1 MKKILYIATTA
12 DNRNRLDG
20 ETVKCRLLRE
30 YLNEIEDIRI
40 YSVDTDNWKKHIL
53 KLVVL
58 ILFYFM
64 KTDEIIVSS
73 ADKGANIILD
83 FFRKIKT
90 KKKIYYFVI
99 GGSLSRNIKEKKW
112 NVNTYKNVK
121 RIFVEATT
129 LKEELNKLEINNVE
143 VLNNFRKVKKFKNN
157 YKNDGTFKF
166 VYYGRVIKEK
176 GIEEAIKLVKKLKEN
191 KIKCTLDIYGQCN
204 DEYLNKIKREFDEKI
219 VFHGEIKPD
228 CKTEYEI
235 LSQYDVFIFPTEY
248 PGECLPGALIDCY
261 IANLA
266 VVASDWK
273 YAREYIL
280 DNENGKIF
288 EYKNYE
294 DMYNKT
300 LELIKENSIEKYK
313 QKSGELSKKY
323 MLDELLN
330 DFKKELKY
338 DNKGVKIENK

>member
-12 DNRNRLDG
+12 DSRNRLAG
-20 ETVKCRLLRE
+20 ETIKCRLLRE
-30 YLNEIEDIRI
+30 YLREIENVELI
-40 YSVDTDNWKKHIL
+40 SVDTDNWKKHKL
-53 KLVVL
+53 KLVFL
-58 ILFYFM
+58 IIYNFIFCNS
-64 KTDEIIVSS
+64 IVVSS
-73 ADKGANIILD
+73 ADKGANIVLD
-83 FFRKIKT
+83 FFRKINT
-90 KKKIYYFVI
+90 KKNIYYFVI
-99 GGSLSRNIKEKKW
+99 GGTLSKNIKEKNW
-112 NVNTYKNVK
+112 NIETYKRLK
-121 RIFVEATT
+121 HIYVEAKQ
-129 LKEELNKLEINNVE
+129 LKLDLNSLNITNVDI
-143 VLNNFRKVKKFKNN
+143 LNNFRKVNKFENKYKKSKEI
-157 YKNDGTFKF
+157 KF
-166 VYYGRVIKEK
+166 VYFGRVIREK
-176 GIEEAIKLVKKLKEN
+176 GIEEAIKLVKKLEEN
-191 KIKCTLDIYGQCN
+191 KIECTLDIYGQCN
-204 DEYLNKIKREFDEKI
+204 DEYLNKIKCEFDEKI

-313 QKSGELSKKY
+313 KKSGELSKKY

-330 DFKKELKY
+330 DFKEELKY
-338 DNKGVKIENK
+338 DNKGVRIENK

>member
-1 MKKILYIATTA
+1 MKRVLYIATTA

-20 ETVKCRLLRE
+20 ETIKCRLLRD
-30 YLNEIEDIRI
+30 YLSEIKEIELKT
-40 YSVDTDNWKKHIL
+40 VDTDNWKKHIF
-53 KLVVL
+53 KLVIL
-58 ILFYFM
+58 IIIY
-64 KTDEIIVSS
+64 TIWCDEIVISS
-73 ADKGANIILD
+73 ADNGAHIVLNFYGKLKL
-83 FFRKIKT
+83 R
-90 KKKIYYFVI
+90 KKIYYFVI
-99 GGSLSRNIKEKKW
+99 GGSLSRNIEEKKW
-112 NVNTYKNVK
+112 NINSYSRLKH
-121 RIFVEATT
+121 IYVEANI
-129 LKEELNKLEINNVE
+129 LKKNLEKLSINNVS
-143 VLNNFRKVKKFKNN
+143 VLNNFRKINEFENKYKKTK
-157 YKNDGTFKF
+157 YIKF
-166 VYYGRVIKEK
+166 VYYGRVIKQK
-176 GIEEAIKLVKKLKEN
+176 GIEEAIKLANRLNKEN
-191 KIKCTLDIYGQCN
+191 IECTLDIYGQCKE
-204 DEYLNKIKREFDEKI
+204 DYLAEIKKNFSNKII
-219 VFHGEIKPD
+219 YHGEIKPD

-330 DFKKELKY
+330 DFKEELKY
-338 DNKGVKIENK
+338 DNKGVRIENK